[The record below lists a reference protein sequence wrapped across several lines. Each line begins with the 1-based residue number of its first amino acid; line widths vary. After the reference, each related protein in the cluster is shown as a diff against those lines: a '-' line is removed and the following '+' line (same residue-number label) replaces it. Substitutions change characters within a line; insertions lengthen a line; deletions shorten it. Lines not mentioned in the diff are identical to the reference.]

1 MVHKLTVM
9 VLVGVFCLLG
19 ITSALAVTYNEAPM
33 LRVKVAAGE
42 LPPVEKRLPDEPKVV
57 EPVEEIG
64 QYGGTLHTFAI
75 NNLPWQDLTE
85 SPEVGSAWLLEMT
98 MDGEIVPDLAKGY
111 ELSDDAKSLT
121 LYLRK
126 GAKWSD
132 GYPFTADDVVFMFED
147 LHWNDKVETW
157 NVVQAVRRVKKIDDY
172 TVRFEMEEPFPGILV
187 TLVTW
192 MGSEWISFQP
202 KHYLKK
208 WHIKY
213 NPDANELAKKEGF
226 DNWWECFHYHHW
238 YAPAT
243 DINKPTMMPWRFEQ
257 FTDTV
262 KVFERNPYFYQVDKE
277 GNQLPYVDR
286 IISTISN
293 VEVYQMKV
301 IAGEADVAVTQTL
314 VENYPLYKEN
324 EEKGGYRVAKVPGIA
339 ASTGTF
345 FLNQNH
351 PDPFLRGIFQD
362 VRFRQALSLAINREE
377 INNMVFFGLG
387 VPTQATA
394 LPSCTYFKEEWAR
407 AYAQYNPEE
416 ANRLLDEVGLTGR
429 DKDGF
434 RTGPDGKSIL
444 LLVERTE
451 VWKIPVTIFELVEEY
466 WKDVGLKVRI
476 KTLSHAL
483 FDERCAALD
492 HVIVAHP
499 FVTTGEVAN
508 YAGPGRGLPGNK
520 WCPAWAAWLSA
531 DEAVRTGRQ
540 KLEDFKDGKLPGEE
554 PPEEIKQVNQ
564 WARQRGSTRFGSKE
578 YRELS
583 VKIYDFIAENL
594 YSIGTVGL
602 VPQLYIAKKDIGNIP
617 KVFPLTEEDPS
628 GLFNEAQQLFWKQ

>member
-208 WHIKY
+208 WHINY
-213 NPDANELAKKEGF
+213 TPDANELAKKEGF

>member
-1 MVHKLTVM
+1 MLRKLVVVLLTGVM
-9 VLVGVFCLLG
+9 CLVGV
-19 ITSALAVTYNEAPM
+19 TSALAVKYNEAPM

-42 LPPVEKRLPDEPKVV
+42 LPLVEERLPDEPKVV

-157 NVVQAVRRVKKIDDY
+157 NVIQEVRRVKKIDDY
-172 TVRFEMEEPFPGILV
+172 TVRFEMDEPFPGILV
-187 TLVTW
+187 KMVTW

-238 YAPAT
+238 YVPAT

-324 EEKGGYRVAKVPGIA
+324 EEKGGYKVAKVPGIA

-394 LPSCTYFKEEWAR
+394 LPSCTYYKEEWGK
-407 AYAQYNPEE
+407 AYAQYDPAE
-416 ANRLLDEVGLTGR
+416 ANRLLDEVGLTER

-451 VWKIPVTIFELVEEY
+451 IWKIPVTIFELVAEY
-466 WKDVGLKVRI
+466 WKDIGLKVRI

-508 YAGPGRGLPGNK
+508 YASPGRGLPGNK

-531 DEAVRTGRQ
+531 NEAVRTGRQ

-564 WARQRGSTRFGSKE
+564 WVRQRSSTRFGSKE

-583 VKIYDFIAENL
+583 VKIYDFIAEKL

>member
-1 MVHKLTVM
+1 M

>member
-1 MVHKLTVM
+1 M

-19 ITSALAVTYNEAPM
+19 ITSALAVTYNEVPM

>member
-19 ITSALAVTYNEAPM
+19 ITSALAVTYNEVPM

>member
-19 ITSALAVTYNEAPM
+19 ITSALAVTYNEVPM

-172 TVRFEMEEPFPGILV
+172 TVRFEMDEPFPGILV

-208 WHIKY
+208 WQIKY

>member
-42 LPPVEKRLPDEPKVV
+42 LPPVEERLPEEPKVV

-172 TVRFEMEEPFPGILV
+172 TVRFEMDEPFPGILV

-208 WHIKY
+208 WHTKY